1 MVAAF
6 ADEGSTIVFAGAA
19 VLVVLVVAPQ
29 DFPHKWSYVLVVPND
44 LKNLSIAAGAASEMM
59 LRDIDFKVQAVENIM
74 HGNVE
79 MQLLLHHFMAS
90 LCENIIVRI
99 IFDTL
104 GVKSYR
110 VEVNGCRLIA
120 ITAGLCLARK
130 VISWVVYGSC
140 CTGGRKAVNI
150 WAGTCAAPWTG

>member
-1 MVAAF
+1 MAHPNQNIVAHPDQHSLQACRYCDRPVVAAF
-6 ADEGSTIVFAGAA
+6 AEECNTIVFAGAA

-79 MQLLLHHFMAS
+79 M
-90 LCENIIVRI
+90 
-99 IFDTL
+99 
-104 GVKSYR
+104 
-110 VEVNGCRLIA
+110 
-120 ITAGLCLARK
+120 
-130 VISWVVYGSC
+130 
-140 CTGGRKAVNI
+140 
-150 WAGTCAAPWTG
+150 